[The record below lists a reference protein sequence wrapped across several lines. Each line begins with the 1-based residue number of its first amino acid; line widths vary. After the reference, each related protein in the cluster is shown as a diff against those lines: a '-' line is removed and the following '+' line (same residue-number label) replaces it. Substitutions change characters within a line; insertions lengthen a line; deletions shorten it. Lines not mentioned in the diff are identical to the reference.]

1 LFKNQDS
8 KLIFHKIFQVLLR
21 FFQKGFK
28 IKKNIFYSTFKKRP
42 ENGKIAKTF
51 CFSQTISKKSKP
63 KTMLCLNYFGVYGGC
78 RAPGAIKVKSTSVTD
93 YKIEFIPGRK
103 CSNHSSFHGEH
114 SRILC
119 QSGVNLI

>member
-51 CFSQTISKKSKP
+51 CFSQTISKKVQTATKNHALLKLFWRLWRLP
-63 KTMLCLNYFGVYGGC
+63 
-78 RAPGAIKVKSTSVTD
+78 RP
-93 YKIEFIPGRK
+93 R
-103 CSNHSSFHGEH
+103 SNKG
-114 SRILC
+114 
-119 QSGVNLI
+119 